1 MKYQFGRG
9 ARSDSSENMLQS
21 NSENIKMSTSLQSS
35 FWNARED
42 IVVQLNSPIVML
54 FPFPPSRSPLI
65 VVCIILL
72 NLHHRVKR
80 SYSIIHS
87 AGLFGC
93 GIDSSPAAGTWGC
106 LGLYPLYG
114 IHTSALSNTCCRKG
128 SSLSENIFRVMKD
141 TCWKTLVSSIFRPLN
156 TQLPGSN
163 ATIPCWAL

>member
-1 MKYQFGRG
+1 MPDQIHQKTCCRVIQKILKCQLLSNPPSEMQEKILLF
-9 ARSDSSENMLQS
+9 SS
-21 NSENIKMSTSLQSS
+21 
-35 FWNARED
+35 
-42 IVVQLNSPIVML
+42 IVML

-141 TCWKTLVSSIFRPLN
+141 TC
-156 TQLPGSN
+156 
-163 ATIPCWAL
+163 